1 VCCSLHLTIPTLTLI
16 SARFIPSLT
25 AVWIVLFAFDESQP
39 IAIIENWTGA
49 TGGLIDGNKECT
61 CSISG

>member
-49 TGGLIDGNKECT
+49 LYIDGNKECT